1 MTFSR
6 NTWSGTRKTEGL
18 LRVIHSGITLCTC
31 KRLSVVLGDNNVE
44 CYEVFMTM
52 MKEVH
57 ATLLPLSVDKDGLGL
72 AEQEKQQLLVASAP
86 EGSIQANAGEDADN
100 GDGDSNCSGVR
111 VHQKKTTEGE
121 TNDKSRQSSL

>member
-1 MTFSR
+1 MYMQAL
-6 NTWSGTRKTEGL
+6 E
-18 LRVIHSGITLCTC
+18 C
-31 KRLSVVLGDNNVE
+31 VVLGDNNVE

-72 AEQEKQQLLVASAP
+72 AEREKQQLLVASAP

-100 GDGDSNCSGVR
+100 GDGDSNCSGVG
-111 VHQKKTTEGE
+111 VHQKKTTEGD
-121 TNDKSRQSSL
+121 TNGKSRQSSL